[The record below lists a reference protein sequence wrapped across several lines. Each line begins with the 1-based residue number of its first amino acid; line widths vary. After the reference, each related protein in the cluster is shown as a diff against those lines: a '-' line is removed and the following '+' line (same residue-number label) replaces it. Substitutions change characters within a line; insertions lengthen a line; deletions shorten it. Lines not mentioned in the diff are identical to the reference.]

1 MPEIVPVYAGLLG
14 LVFVYLSIRVIRARR
29 QEQVALGDGD
39 NPRPGTL
46 QVPLIEVPNP
56 LNAKATGDVNVNDL
70 QRDIDRVTKV
80 LNQQKMERHASG
92 GRDIVSGQEAG

>member
-39 NPRPGTL
+39 NPQGMR
-46 QVPLIEVPNP
+46 
-56 LNAKATGDVNVNDL
+56 A
-70 QRDIDRVTKV
+70 
-80 LNQQKMERHASG
+80 
-92 GRDIVSGQEAG
+92 